1 LDNEKI
7 FEIIK
12 NLSEAEGIAGEER
25 IITKRIENY
34 FSPERIIKRGGS
46 LLVSLFPPKPE
57 RENLLI
63 DAHIDRIGFRVTY
76 ITDGGFLKIGAAGGI
91 DVRVLPAAEVVVMG
105 KNGALNGVI
114 CTKPPHLS
122 GGDNEKKTLKTEDFT
137 IDVGMDKA
145 SAEAEIPLGSAA
157 YLMNSCEK
165 MTGDRVT
172 GAAFDNRAGAAVL
185 LAALPEIDEKNTE
198 YNVYYLFS
206 EGEEVNERGA
216 KTATFGIEFDKAIV
230 VDTSFARGNG
240 EDEHKSGKIG
250 GGVMI
255 GVSSTLD
262 RDFSEDMIK
271 IAESGKIPYQI
282 EVMPEKTGTNADE
295 IGVLPGGV
303 KTVTLSF
310 PIRSMHTA
318 VESLSLSDI
327 ENTAKLIA
335 AFVRGASV

>member
-7 FEIIK
+7 YEIIK

-25 IITKRIENY
+25 NITKQIEN
-34 FSPERIIKRGGS
+34 FFPPEKIIKRGGS
-46 LLVSLFPPKPE
+46 LLVSFTPPKAD

-76 ITDGGFLKIGAAGGI
+76 ITDGGFLKIGAVGGI
-91 DVRVLPAAEVVVMG
+91 DVRVLPAAEVTVFGV
-105 KNGALNGVI
+105 NGSLRGVI

-122 GGDNEKKTLKTEDFT
+122 GGDSEKKTVKVEDFT
-137 IDVGMDKA
+137 VDVGMDKA
-145 SAEAEIPLGSAA
+145 SAEAAIPLGSAV

-165 MTGDRVT
+165 MLGDRVT

-185 LAALPEIDEKNTE
+185 LAALPLIDENSR

-216 KTATFGIEFDKAIV
+216 KTAPYGISFDKAII
-230 VDTSFARGNG
+230 VDTSFAKGNG
-240 EDEHKSGKIG
+240 EDEHKSGKLS

-262 RDFSEDMIK
+262 RDLSDEMIK
-271 IAESGKIPYQI
+271 LAENEKIPFQI

-295 IGVLPGGV
+295 IGVFAGGI

-327 ENTAKLIA
+327 DNTARLIA
-335 AFVRGASV
+335 AFVKGANT